1 MYGPGSHGAF
11 FRLEQQKALWQ
22 SARMAA
28 PAQRCVAVGV
38 NVRMAV
44 MER

>member
-1 MYGPGSHGAF
+1 MYGPGKSWCI